1 MIRMWDTI
9 FCMLFVV
16 LLVLWLAGKG
26 ASSNASESQ
35 FSNSNNSV
43 VSNESEGISLD
54 PTDISDPANMAMWM
68 ELGEL

>member
-26 ASSNASESQ
+26 ASSNVSESQ

-54 PTDISDPANMAMWM
+54 PTDISDPANM
-68 ELGEL
+68 

>member
-1 MIRMWDTI
+1 MWDTI

-26 ASSNASESQ
+26 ASSNVSESQ

>member
-1 MIRMWDTI
+1 MWDTI

-16 LLVLWLAGKG
+16 FLVLWLAGKG
-26 ASSNASESQ
+26 ASSNVSESQ

-54 PTDISDPANMAMWM
+54 PTDISDPVNMAMWM

>member
-1 MIRMWDTI
+1 MWDTI

-26 ASSNASESQ
+26 ASSNVSESQ

-54 PTDISDPANMAMWM
+54 PTDISDPVNMAMWM